1 MSMAGIDSSLVESAT
16 LVAALLAAVITDLRR
31 HRIPNWLILATLVA
45 GLIWHCVTAGGTG
58 IATSAGG
65 AVVGLGCF
73 LPFYV
78 RRAMGAGDVKWMASI
93 GAFFGFKAAFLAA
106 AFALIAGGLTAIG
119 YLLWR
124 ALRGA
129 AGAVRQGDLAF
140 AAGAAIVQATL
151 ARRERLPFALPIA
164 LGALAALLVDQHAGA
179 RLTGWWSGH

>member
-1 MSMAGIDSSLVESAT
+1 MTGIVPSLMEFAI

-31 HRIPNWLILATLVA
+31 HRIPNWLSLATLVA
-45 GLIWHCVTAGGTG
+45 GLAWACIIAGWTG
-58 IATSAGG
+58 LASGAAG
-65 AVVGLGCF
+65 AIVGLVCF

-78 RRAMGAGDVKWMASI
+78 RRAMGAGDVKWMAAI

-106 AFALIAGGLTAIG
+106 ALALIAGGLTAIG

-140 AAGAAIVQATL
+140 AAGAAVVQASL

-164 LGALAALLVDQHAGA
+164 LGALAALLIDPHAGA

>member
-1 MSMAGIDSSLVESAT
+1 MNGIDLAAVESAT
-16 LVAALLAAVITDLRR
+16 LVAALLAAVIVDLRR
-31 HRIPNWLILATLVA
+31 HRIPNWLSLVTLVA
-45 GLIWHCVTAGGTG
+45 GLAWACVIAGWTG
-58 IATSAGG
+58 LVSGAGG

-78 RRAMGAGDVKWMASI
+78 RRAMGAGDVKWMASL

-129 AGAVRQGDLAF
+129 AVAVRHGDLAF
-140 AAGAAIVQATL
+140 AAGAAVVQATL
-151 ARRERLPFALPIA
+151 ARRDRLPFALPIA
-164 LGALAALLVDQHAGA
+164 LGALTALLVGPHVGA
-179 RLTGWWSGH
+179 RMTGW

>member
-1 MSMAGIDSSLVESAT
+1 MGGIDPSIAESAT
-16 LVAALLAAVITDLRR
+16 LVAALLAAVITDLRL

-45 GLIWHCVTAGGTG
+45 GLAWHCVIAGWTG
-58 IATSAGG
+58 LVSGAGG

-78 RRAMGAGDVKWMASI
+78 RRAMGAGDVKWMAAI
-93 GAFFGFKAAFLAA
+93 GTYFGFKGALLAV

-140 AAGAAIVQATL
+140 AAGAAFVQASL

-164 LGALAALLVDQHAGA
+164 LGALTALLVGQHAGA
-179 RLTGWWSGH
+179 RVTGWWSGH